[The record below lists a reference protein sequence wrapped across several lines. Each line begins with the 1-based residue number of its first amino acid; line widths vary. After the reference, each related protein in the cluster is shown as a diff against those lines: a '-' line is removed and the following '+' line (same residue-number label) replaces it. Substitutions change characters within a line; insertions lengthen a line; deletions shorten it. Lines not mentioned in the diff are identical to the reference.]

1 MGISRSDFVNII
13 SDETSM
19 PPHEVENVINAVFAY
34 FKQLLTEDDINRI
47 AERIE
52 SEDFK
57 SVWLT
62 SSVAKNPTIKSHM
75 LHKPE
80 SH

>member
-1 MGISRSDFVNII
+1 MYISRSDFVNKI

-19 PPHEVENVINAVFAY
+19 PPHEVENVMNAVFAY
-34 FKQLLTEDDINRI
+34 LKQLLTDEDISRI

-62 SSVAKNPTIKSHM
+62 SSAAKNPMINSGKF
-75 LHKPE
+75 HKPGL
-80 SH
+80 H